1 MGNTAAKPSNT
12 PSRGLF
18 LDRMFRSDYDWL
30 VSSVRRHAFRGS
42 DPEDVASETFFQCL
56 HLPNLLDLR
65 DTRAM
70 LVTIAKRLM
79 WRSARKHEIE
89 AACIAEMVHTAAHSQ
104 PSEEDR
110 YAAVALLAQIDEALE
125 SCSANARIAFVRW
138 HVDGCGHAEIAQE
151 LGVSASMVRKYLA
164 STLLACHSVI
174 GASR

>member
-1 MGNTAAKPSNT
+1 MVTQVTNSSDATL
-12 PSRGLF
+12 RGLF
-18 LDRMFRSDYDWL
+18 LDRMFRTDYPWL

-89 AACIAEMVHTAAHSQ
+89 SACIASLEHLAATSH
-104 PSEEDR
+104 PSEEEK
-110 YAAVALLAQIDEALE
+110 YEAISMIASIDEALE
-125 SCSANARIAFVRW
+125 SCSANARAAFVRW
-138 HVDGCGHAEIAQE
+138 HIDGWSHAEIAQE

-164 STLLACHSVI
+164 ATLLACRALM
-174 GASR
+174 GEPR